1 MEIRDAARPLDG
13 AAVSAFLRSL
23 PARPDLLGLGEAM
36 HFVTELGEARNA
48 IFRHLVEHEGFR
60 AFAIESDC
68 LKALLVDEYVTTGA
82 GDLDEVMERGFSH
95 GFGAFPANRELVR
108 WMREHN
114 ERHGDRLRFFGI
126 DGPLEYWAASPREAL
141 AGLYA
146 LVDGPPCSWETI
158 DELLGPDARWSD
170 EATVLDPSR
179 SIGQSDDARRLRLI
193 TDDLITLLETQAPRL
208 SPADRERAELYA
220 RTAVGLLRYHHW
232 MADTSPARVSRL
244 SAVRDALMAA
254 NLRAIAAHGPV
265 LVFSHNLHLQRSGST
280 MTFGDQELAWWSA
293 GALVSAHLGD
303 RYAFIASALGAL
315 GDDGPPP
322 GTLEGALATLPWERA
337 LADARALA
345 AAVPGAAPRTS
356 PHYAYFPLDPAQI
369 GTADG
374 VLFLGRVRVPDWPR
388 GPRE

>member
-1 MEIRDAARPLDG
+1 
-13 AAVSAFLRSL
+13 
-23 PARPDLLGLGEAM
+23 
-36 HFVTELGEARNA
+36 
-48 IFRHLVEHEGFR
+48 
-60 AFAIESDC
+60 
-68 LKALLVDEYVTTGA
+68 
-82 GDLDEVMERGFSH
+82 
-95 GFGAFPANRELVR
+95 
-108 WMREHN
+108 
-114 ERHGDRLRFFGI
+114 
-126 DGPLEYWAASPREAL
+126 
-141 AGLYA
+141 
-146 LVDGPPCSWETI
+146 
-158 DELLGPDARWSD
+158 
-170 EATVLDPSR
+170 
-179 SIGQSDDARRLRLI
+179 
-193 TDDLITLLETQAPRL
+193 

-374 VLFLGRVRVPDWPR
+374 VLFLGRVRDPDWPR